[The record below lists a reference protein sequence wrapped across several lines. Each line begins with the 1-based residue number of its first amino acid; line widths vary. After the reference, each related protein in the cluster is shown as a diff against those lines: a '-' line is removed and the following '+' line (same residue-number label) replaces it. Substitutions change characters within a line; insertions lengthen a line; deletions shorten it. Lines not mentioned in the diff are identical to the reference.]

1 MISNEPVTEDIH
13 RREKRP
19 GSRRGLRGLLVLF
32 ALIGLLLAGAI
43 VAGLLPR
50 LTREKALLA
59 DSNISNQ
66 RLPQVT
72 VATVRRAPK
81 ESSVELPGDLVALI
95 ESPIFARVDGYIKS
109 RTADIGHRVKKDQ
122 LLLELDT
129 PDLDQQLSQSRAQLA
144 QSKSALKQMDAALG
158 QAQANLRLAQV
169 TVDRWKQL
177 QAGGVVSR
185 QDSDEKQA
193 SYDVGVAQVESARAN
208 IAAAKDTVNAA
219 EANVH
224 RLEETKSYARVTAPF
239 DGIITFRNPDVGTL
253 INAGSSG
260 AGREMFRLA
269 QIHILR
275 IFVNVPQAYS
285 TAIQKDQRAELRVQE
300 LPGRVFPVK
309 VKETTHSLDANSR
322 TLLAVL
328 VVENPDGVLLPGMY
342 AQVKF
347 FMEQEKPALLVPGDA
362 LVVGTTGPHVA
373 VVGADHRVHYRP
385 IQIVRDYGSELE
397 VHTGLNPGDQLV
409 VNPGDEIRENT
420 KVEVRAPPA
429 K

>member
-1 MISNEPVTEDIH
+1 VISNEPAVEDIH
-13 RREKRP
+13 RSGKRP
-19 GSRRGLRGLLVLF
+19 GARRGLRGLLVLF

-50 LTREKALLA
+50 LTRDKALLA
-59 DSNISNQ
+59 DSSSHND

-109 RTADIGHRVKKDQ
+109 RSADIGYRVKKDQ
-122 LLLELDT
+122 VLMELDT

-177 QAGGVVSR
+177 VAGGVVSR

-193 SYDVGVAQVESARAN
+193 TYDVGVAQVESARAN
-208 IAAAKDTVNAA
+208 VAAAKDAVSAS
-219 EANVH
+219 EANVR
-224 RLEETKSYARVTAPF
+224 RLEELKSYARVTAPF
-239 DGIITFRNPDVGTL
+239 DGIITFRNPDIGTL
-253 INAGSSG
+253 INAGSAG

-285 TAIQKDQRAELRVQE
+285 TTIQKDQRAELRVQE

-328 VVENPDGVLLPGMY
+328 VVENPDGLLLPGMY

-347 FMEQEKPALLVPGDA
+347 FMQQDKPALLVPGDA
-362 LVVGTTGPHVA
+362 LVMGTTGPRVA
-373 VVGADHRVHYRP
+373 VVDADHRVHYRP

-420 KVEVRAPPA
+420 KVEVRTPA